1 MQRIFIDSDIILDL
15 FAKREPF
22 HQHAAELFSL
32 VEKRAVKAFVS
43 PIIMVNLNYVL
54 RKLKNKEQAVKCLRK
69 LKLLVKILPVDEKAI
84 ELALV
89 SEFTD
94 FEDAVQYYVAKMNGM
109 DFLLTRNTKD
119 YKKADITVMTAEEYL
134 DLYNN
139 RSN

>member
-22 HQHAAELFSL
+22 YQPAAELFSL
-32 VEKRAVKAFVS
+32 VEKKAVRAFVS
-43 PIIMVNLNYVL
+43 PIIIVNLNYVL
-54 RKLKNKEQAVKCLRK
+54 RKLKNKEQAIKCLQR
-69 LKLLVKILPVDEKAI
+69 LKLLVKILPVDEKVI
-84 ELALV
+84 ELALT

-94 FEDAVQYYVAKMNGM
+94 FEDAVQYYTAKENGL

-134 DLYNN
+134 DLYKN
-139 RSN
+139 RLH

>member
-22 HQHAAELFSL
+22 YQPAAELFSL
-32 VEKRAVKAFVS
+32 VEKKAVRAFVS
-43 PIIMVNLNYVL
+43 PIIVVNLNYVL
-54 RKLKNKEQAVKCLRK
+54 RKLKNKEQAIKCLQR
-69 LKLLVKILPVDEKAI
+69 LKLLVKILPVDEKVI
-84 ELALV
+84 ELALT

-94 FEDAVQYYVAKMNGM
+94 FEDAVQYYTAKENGL

-134 DLYNN
+134 DLYKN
-139 RSN
+139 RLH